1 MTKSEASDIIN
12 NIIFAYHDSFD
23 PSLPEEDRE
32 WNRIQFEQLRDTV
45 VDLLSHPLKEEHEN
59 D

>member
-1 MTKSEASDIIN
+1 MTYTEASDIIN
-12 NIIFAYHDSFD
+12 SIIFAYHDQFD

>member
-45 VDLLSHPLKEEHEN
+45 VDLLSDPLEEEYEN

>member
-1 MTKSEASDIIN
+1 LTKSEASDIIN

-32 WNRIQFEQLRDTV
+32 WNRMQFKQLRDTV
-45 VDLLSHPLKEEHEN
+45 VDLLSHPLKEEYEN

>member
-1 MTKSEASDIIN
+1 MTNSEASDIIN

-32 WNRIQFEQLRDTV
+32 WNRMQFKQLRDTV
-45 VDLLSHPLKEEHEN
+45 VDLLSDPLEEEYEN

>member
-1 MTKSEASDIIN
+1 MTYMEAFDIIN
-12 NIIFAYHDSFD
+12 NITRAYHDSFD
-23 PSLPEEDRE
+23 LNLPEEDRE

>member
-1 MTKSEASDIIN
+1 MTYTEASDIIN
-12 NIIFAYHDSFD
+12 NMNYAYHDSFD
-23 PSLPEEDRE
+23 LNLSEEDRD
-32 WNRIQFEQLRDTV
+32 WNRIQFEELRDTV